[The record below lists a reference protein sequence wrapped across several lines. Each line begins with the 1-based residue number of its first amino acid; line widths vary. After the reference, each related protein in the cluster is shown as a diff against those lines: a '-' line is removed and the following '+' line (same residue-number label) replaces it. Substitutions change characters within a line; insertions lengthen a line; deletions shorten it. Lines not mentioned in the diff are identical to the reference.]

1 MLAFGVLASQEE
13 WVTSPNS
20 NVMEKIMKKT
30 ILFVA
35 TGVVFATGAS
45 AAPLLSQGS
54 AISQPTT
61 VENVRLVCREDGRCY
76 RTGGRRY
83 VERRYYDD
91 SYAYGP
97 RRAYVEPGYG
107 YSDPGYYSSGPGYY
121 DGGPSIGFSFGS
133 GRW

>member
-1 MLAFGVLASQEE
+1 
-13 WVTSPNS
+13 
-20 NVMEKIMKKT
+20 MEKIMKKT

-35 TGVVFATGAS
+35 AGVMFTTGAS
-45 AAPLLSQGS
+45 AAPLLNQRT
-54 AISQPTT
+54 AISQPTNL
-61 VENVRLVCREDGRCY
+61 ENVRLVCREDGRCY
-76 RTGGRRY
+76 RTNGRRY

-97 RRAYVEPGYG
+97 RRGYVEPGYGYGYG

>member
-1 MLAFGVLASQEE
+1 
-13 WVTSPNS
+13 
-20 NVMEKIMKKT
+20 MKKT

-35 TGVVFATGAS
+35 AGVMFATGAS
-45 AAPLLSQGS
+45 AAPLLNQGS

-61 VENVRLVCREDGRCY
+61 LENVRLVCREDGRCY

-97 RRAYVEPGYG
+97 RRAYVEPDYGYG
-107 YSDPGYYSSGPGYY
+107 DPGYYSSGPGYY

>member
-1 MLAFGVLASQEE
+1 L
-13 WVTSPNS
+13 
-20 NVMEKIMKKT
+20 
-30 ILFVA
+30 
-35 TGVVFATGAS
+35 
-45 AAPLLSQGS
+45 
-54 AISQPTT
+54 
-61 VENVRLVCREDGRCY
+61 ENVRMVCREDGRCY
-76 RTGGRRY
+76 RTAGRRY
-83 VERRYYDD
+83 VERRYYGDS